1 MHRPEREEAASLL
14 QRTAAPPLSS
24 IPCGNRF
31 PGIGSTRF
39 PGNSLEGRPAAAWL
53 QADRSRW
60 GRRMAGLL

>member
-39 PGNSLEGRPAAAWL
+39 PGNSLKGGPQQPGFKLIAPAEAAEWP
-53 QADRSRW
+53 AY
-60 GRRMAGLL
+60 